1 MAEKIYNGII
11 LNGAK
16 YEAVEANNC
25 DDSICEHCALVE
37 LCDEVNIDPC
47 EMFEGVVQFR
57 LRR

>member
-1 MAEKIYNGII
+1 MAGKIFNGII

-47 EMFEGVVQFR
+47 GLFEGVVQFR